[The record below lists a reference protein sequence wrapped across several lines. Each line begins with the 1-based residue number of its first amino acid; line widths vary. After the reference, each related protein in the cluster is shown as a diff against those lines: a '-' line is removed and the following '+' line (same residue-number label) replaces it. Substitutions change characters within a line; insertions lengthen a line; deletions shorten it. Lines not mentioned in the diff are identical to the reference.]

1 MEIIVILLIISVI
14 AIYTNKYMSQ
24 WSQAEGEDKE
34 QEQILTAETVSAAS
48 YEQTKENQE
57 SDQNVN
63 KETKDMEEKKG
74 TRDLFLETLTQ
85 IGCQYEVGE
94 GENGDIT
101 FAYQGEYFLVRTS
114 NSIRFVHIY
123 DTHWGHIELYDIEE
137 ISRLK
142 KAINESNLDNSVT
155 AVYTIDKT
163 GGTVDVHCKSVIL
176 FIQEIPDISEY
187 LRLELNEFFRVH
199 EKINLEM
206 ARQREMETEK

>member
-1 MEIIVILLIISVI
+1 MEIIVILLIVSVI

-24 WSQAEGEDKE
+24 RSQAEGEDKE
-34 QEQILTAETVSAAS
+34 QVQTPETACTVS
-48 YEQTKENQE
+48 YDQTKDNPE

-101 FAYQGEYFLVRTS
+101 FAYQGEYFLVRAS

-206 ARQREMETEK
+206 AKLREMETEK

>member
-1 MEIIVILLIISVI
+1 
-14 AIYTNKYMSQ
+14 MSQ
-24 WSQAEGEDKE
+24 RSQAEGEDKE
-34 QEQILTAETVSAAS
+34 QVQTAETACTVS
-48 YEQTKENQE
+48 YDQTKENPE

-63 KETKDMEEKKG
+63 KETKDMEERKG

>member
-1 MEIIVILLIISVI
+1 MQIIIVLVVI
-14 AIYTNKYMSQ
+14 VMACIY
-24 WSQAEGEDKE
+24 AG
-34 QEQILTAETVSAAS
+34 IF
-48 YEQTKENQE
+48 TKERKQAQHIEATEINDLKVSTKEEQKPE
-57 SDQNVN
+57 TISDMTD
-63 KETKDMEEKKG
+63 KHLEEKKG

-94 GENGDIT
+94 GDNGDIT

-123 DTHWGHIELYDIEE
+123 DTHWGHIELYDIDE

-142 KAINESNLDNSVT
+142 KAINESNLENSVT
-155 AVYTIDKT
+155 AVYTVDNA
-163 GGTVDVHCKSVIL
+163 GGTIDVHCKSVIL

-206 ARQREMETEK
+206 AKQRELEAEK

>member
-1 MEIIVILLIISVI
+1 MEIIVILLIVSVI

-24 WSQAEGEDKE
+24 RSQAEGEDKE
-34 QEQILTAETVSAAS
+34 QVQTPETACTVS
-48 YEQTKENQE
+48 YDQTKDNPE

-63 KETKDMEEKKG
+63 RETKDMEEKKG

-142 KAINESNLDNSVT
+142 KAINASNLDNSVT

-206 ARQREMETEK
+206 AKLREMETEK

>member
-1 MEIIVILLIISVI
+1 MEIIVILLIVSVI

-24 WSQAEGEDKE
+24 RSQAEGEDKE
-34 QEQILTAETVSAAS
+34 QVQTAETACTVS
-48 YEQTKENQE
+48 YDQTKDNPE

-101 FAYQGEYFLVRTS
+101 FAYQGEYFLVRAS

-206 ARQREMETEK
+206 AKLREMETEK

>member
-1 MEIIVILLIISVI
+1 MQIIIVLVVI
-14 AIYTNKYMSQ
+14 VMACIY
-24 WSQAEGEDKE
+24 AG
-34 QEQILTAETVSAAS
+34 IF
-48 YEQTKENQE
+48 TKERKQAQHIEATEINDLKVGTKE
-57 SDQNVN
+57 DPKTETISDMTD
-63 KETKDMEEKKG
+63 KHLEEKKG
-74 TRDLFLETLTQ
+74 TWDLFLETLTQ

-94 GENGDIT
+94 GDNGDIT

-123 DTHWGHIELYDIEE
+123 DTHWGHIELYDIDE

-142 KAINESNLDNSVT
+142 KAINESNLENSVT
-155 AVYTIDKT
+155 AVYTVDNA
-163 GGTVDVHCKSVIL
+163 GGTIDVHCKSVIL

-206 ARQREMETEK
+206 AKQRELEAEK

>member
-1 MEIIVILLIISVI
+1 MQIIIVLVVI
-14 AIYTNKYMSQ
+14 VMACIY
-24 WSQAEGEDKE
+24 AG
-34 QEQILTAETVSAAS
+34 IF
-48 YEQTKENQE
+48 TKERKQTQHIEATEINDLKVSTKE
-57 SDQNVN
+57 DPKTETISDMTD
-63 KETKDMEEKKG
+63 KHLEEKKG

-94 GENGDIT
+94 GDNGDIT

-123 DTHWGHIELYDIEE
+123 DTHWGHIELYDIDE

-142 KAINESNLDNSVT
+142 KAINESNLENSVT
-155 AVYTIDKT
+155 AVYTVDKA
-163 GGTVDVHCKSVIL
+163 GGTIDVHCKSVIL

-206 ARQREMETEK
+206 AKQRELEAEK